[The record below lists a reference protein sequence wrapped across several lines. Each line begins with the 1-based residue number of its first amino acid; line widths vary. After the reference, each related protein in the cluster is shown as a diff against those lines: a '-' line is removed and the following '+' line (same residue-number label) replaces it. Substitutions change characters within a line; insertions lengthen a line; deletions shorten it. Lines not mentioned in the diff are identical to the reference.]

1 MFLSPWY
8 DSRVWLSRA
17 AVTFGLVR
25 GIDCSEDCG
34 LLPRLAGCT
43 SASCGNQPETAANET
58 PEDQAAKKNEATIYI
73 NLPM

>member
-17 AVTFGLVR
+17 AVAFGLVR
-25 GIDCSEDCG
+25 GIDCS
-34 LLPRLAGCT
+34 LAGCT

-73 NLPM
+73 NVPM